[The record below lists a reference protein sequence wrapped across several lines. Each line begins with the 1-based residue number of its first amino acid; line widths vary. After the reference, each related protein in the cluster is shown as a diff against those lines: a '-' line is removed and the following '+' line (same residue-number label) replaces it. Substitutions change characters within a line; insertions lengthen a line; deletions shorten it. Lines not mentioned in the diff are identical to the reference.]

1 MVAAAIVG
9 GAVVGGVATTMAG
22 NKAAGAQ
29 ENAANTA
36 ASVQRDALAQMQ
48 QNQQPYM
55 NAGQDAL
62 SQYQWLV
69 NSGQLQPQFNF
80 NPTFAQLEQTPG
92 YQFALQQ
99 GLKGVQNSAAAKGLG
114 YSGAQ
119 IKGAEQFGTGLASQ
133 TYQQQYQNALQNFN
147 TNYQVGQNAANRL
160 SGLVSLGQNAAAG
173 VGNAGIQVAGNV
185 GNALIG
191 AGNAQAAGYTNMG
204 NAVNGAIG
212 NGIQGYYL
220 NQALGGGNMGAQNS
234 LYGGQQNAQSYPVD
248 MSSPQGVPYG

>member
-1 MVAAAIVG
+1 MVAAAVIG

-29 ENAANTA
+29 QDAANTA
-36 ASVQRDALAQMQ
+36 AGVQYAALDQMQ
-48 QNQQPYM
+48 QNQSPYM
-55 NAGQDAL
+55 QAGQDAL
-62 SQYQWLV
+62 SQYQQMLA
-69 NSGQLQPQFNF
+69 SGQLSPQFSF
-80 NPTFAQLEQTPG
+80 NPTMAQLEQTPG

-191 AGNAQAAGYTNMG
+191 AGNAQAAAYTNMG

-220 NQALGGGNMGAQNS
+220 NQALGGGAQNS
-234 LYGGQQNAQSYPVD
+234 LYGGQQSAQSYPVD

>member
-1 MVAAAIVG
+1 MVAAAVIG
-9 GAVVGGVATTMAG
+9 TAVSVAGSAYAA

-29 ENAANTA
+29 RHAADTA
-36 ASVQRDALAQMQ
+36 AGVQYAALDQMQ
-48 QNQQPYM
+48 QNQSPYM
-55 NAGQDAL
+55 QAGQDAL
-62 SQYQWLV
+62 SQYQQMLA
-69 NSGQLQPQFNF
+69 SGQLSPQFSF
-80 NPTFAQLEQTPG
+80 NPTMAQLEQTPG

-191 AGNAQAAGYTNMG
+191 AGNAQASGYVGMA
-204 NAVNGAIG
+204 NALNG
-212 NGIQGYYL
+212 GINNATQGYYL
-220 NQALGGGNMGAQNS
+220 NQALNGGAQNS
-234 LYGGQQNAQSYPVD
+234 LYGGQQMAQSYPVD
-248 MSSPQGVPYG
+248 MSSPQGVPLD

>member
-1 MVAAAIVG
+1 MCVAAAIAG
-9 GAVVGGVATTMAG
+9 GAVVGGIGSMVAG
-22 NKAAGAQ
+22 NEAAGAQ
-29 ENAANTA
+29 RDAANTA
-36 ASVQRDALAQMQ
+36 ADVQRQALAQMQ

-55 NAGQDAL
+55 GAGQDAL
-62 SQYQWLV
+62 AQYQALLA
-69 NSGQLQPQFNF
+69 SGQLSPQFSF
-80 NPTFAQLEQTPG
+80 NPTMAQLEQTPG
-92 YQFALQQ
+92 YQFAMQQ

-119 IKGAEQFGTGLASQ
+119 IKGAENFGTGLASQ

-147 TNYQVGQNAANRL
+147 TNYQVNQNAANRL

-204 NAVNGAIG
+204 NALNNGIG
-212 NGIQGYYL
+212 NATQGYFL
-220 NQALGGGNMGAQNS
+220 NQALGGGAQNS
-234 LYGGQQNAQSYPVD
+234 LYGNQQTAQTSPVND
-248 MSSPQGVPYG
+248 YYSGVNGTPI